1 MAAEASTITNNVTAF
16 LKVNAVLLCVVN
28 VVLTFV
34 GTFLNSVVIISL
46 LNSQLRRKLCY
57 FMILVLA
64 CFDLA
69 VVVVFHP
76 FIIFQIYFCL
86 VSMRFTE
93 SMTVSFLEHL
103 FVFSLTALLTM
114 TLERY
119 LALLYP
125 FFHEKFVTKSRL
137 FGIFLLLQ
145 LPFAMLYVI
154 LLLDRSSYLRGIAL
168 ALIGIV
174 FLVIFCLNYKI
185 FYTARIVRRRVAI
198 TLGNL
203 DQSEQRNTESR
214 KSKVTLGK
222 ISTCLLAV
230 VCLFV
235 CYFPGIISYGIEI
248 TGKKKQW
255 SEQTWCIIGFWIK
268 TFVTLNSSL
277 NCLIFFYKNSALR
290 RHGQHMLEKCLWSRS
305 H

>member
-1 MAAEASTITNNVTAF
+1 MAADVNTTNNVTAF

-57 FMILVLA
+57 FMILVLT

-76 FIIFQIYFCL
+76 FIIFQTYFCL
-86 VSMRFTE
+86 VSMRITE
-93 SMTVSFLEHL
+93 SITVPFLGHL

-119 LALLYP
+119 LALVHP

-137 FGIFLLLQ
+137 FGIFWLFQ
-145 LPFAMLYVI
+145 LVFAISYVI
-154 LLLDRSSYLRGIAL
+154 LLLDRSSYPHGIAL

-185 FYTARIVRRRVAI
+185 FYTARTVRRRGAI
-198 TLGNL
+198 TLGDL
-203 DQSEQRNTESR
+203 EQSEQGNTESR

-230 VCLFV
+230 VCLFL
-235 CYFPGIISYGIEI
+235 CYCPGIISCGIEI
-248 TGKKKQW
+248 TGEKKHW
-255 SEQTWCIIGFWIK
+255 SEQTWCIIDFWTK
-268 TFVTLNSSL
+268 TFV
-277 NCLIFFYKNSALR
+277 I
-290 RHGQHMLEKCLWSRS
+290 
-305 H
+305 